1 MGSDRNEYSQ
11 KVLLD
16 IGDEYV
22 VGDDI
27 DVYVSAKNPK
37 KYVVD
42 TEGYLENRAAQLADT
57 PQDQAN

>member
-1 MGSDRNEYSQ
+1 M
-11 KVLLD
+11 D

-57 PQDQAN
+57 PQEQAN